1 MTAFGAN
8 FLYEEEEMP
17 VSLCSSFHGKRK
29 REKGRN
35 RERDL
40 MVVKGWKSNRT
51 DWDGTEERQNVNQST
66 SKITSKPMRDGI
78 HLSALWERQNSCS
91 EHSRKQ
97 RQF

>member
-1 MTAFGAN
+1 MFMIPWK
-8 FLYEEEEMP
+8 EKERK
-17 VSLCSSFHGKRK
+17 GKK
-29 REKGRN
+29 

-51 DWDGTEERQNVNQST
+51 DWDRTGERQNVNQST
-66 SKITSKPMRDGI
+66 TKITSKPMKDGI
-78 HLSALWERQNSCS
+78 HLSALWEERQNSCR